1 MISMHRIHFKLFVM
15 LLLLFS
21 ACSRQPVH
29 PAPAIEGR
37 DAVFAVSTLKHET
50 PQFFTYQYQ
59 GRNISFFVLRLNDK
73 VSSFF
78 DACVSCYPHKLGYKY
93 EDGVVVCRAC
103 NMRFPVYRLE
113 KGIGGCYPIRLEG
126 RIEKGKYLI
135 PLAAI
140 EAGVDKF

>member
-1 MISMHRIHFKLFVM
+1 MNRIGIF
-15 LLLLFS
+15 LLVTLAMMAS
-21 ACSRQPVH
+21 SCSRQPVH
-29 PAPAIEGR
+29 PSPAIEGS
-37 DAVFAVSTLKHET
+37 DAVIAVSSLKDEV
-50 PQFFTYQYQ
+50 PQFYTYRYQ
-59 GRNISFFVLRLNDK
+59 GKNISFFVLKMNDN

-126 RIEKGKYLI
+126 HIVNGKYYI

-140 EAGVDKF
+140 EAGADKF

>member
-1 MISMHRIHFKLFVM
+1 MYRIYFFILIMLPMMFV
-15 LLLLFS
+15 S
-21 ACSRQPVH
+21 CSRQPHH

-37 DAVFAVSTLKHET
+37 NAVIAVTALKDEV
-50 PQFFTYQYQ
+50 PQFYTYQYQ

-78 DACVSCYPHKLGYKY
+78 DACVTCYPHKLGYKY

-126 RIEKGKYLI
+126 RVEDGKYLI
-135 PLAAI
+135 PLSSI
-140 EAGVDKF
+140 EAESSKF